1 MVVKKLITFTFLLVF
16 PIVIFSQTKIKSFYF
31 DNNQSIP
38 TPNSQQQLDLFK
50 KSIINKE
57 IVVLKVYSYIDS
69 LESNSSNNVLAES
82 RLFHI
87 VGQLNLRNDSLI
99 ELKPFA
105 LNYKYDDK
113 DAQSW
118 RRVDVYYDDLVKIE
132 KSLDKKIKIEEKPL
146 LILNNPIETALED
159 SLPFILN
166 ISFIEGTSKIESK
179 SFVEIKKLANY
190 LNSHQNSYTILI
202 RGHVCCGKNMRI
214 SRNRAKAVYKELLK
228 LGVEKSRLAYIGM
241 SNKEPL
247 VYPEKT
253 NADRQKNRRVDI
265 IFNTTSNQ

>member
-1 MVVKKLITFTFLLVF
+1 VKKLIIFTSLLAF

-31 DNNQSIP
+31 DNNQSTP
-38 TPNSQQQLDLFK
+38 T
-50 KSIINKE
+50 
-57 IVVLKVYSYIDS
+57 
-69 LESNSSNNVLAES
+69 SNSKK
-82 RLFHI
+82 
-87 VGQLNLRNDSLI
+87 QL
-99 ELKPFA
+99 
-105 LNYKYDDK
+105 
-113 DAQSW
+113 
-118 RRVDVYYDDLVKIE
+118 DLVKIE

-166 ISFIEGTSKIESK
+166 ISFIEGTTKIESK
-179 SFVEIKKLANY
+179 SFVEIKKLADY
-190 LNSHQNSYTILI
+190 LNSNQNTYTILI

-214 SRNRAKAVYKELLK
+214 SRNRAKAVYEELLK